1 VQDVRL
7 IVHAPFIYAGGGKTL
22 LAALLDADAL
32 SRSGFSDLLVIAD
45 RRLGAETVLRAG
57 GRVLGWFD
65 PTPASWLRAE
75 RTLAR
80 AARPG
85 DVILCF
91 ANLPPLFKTE
101 GFVVTY
107 VQNTYL
113 ASTERAVRLR
123 WRQRLPVLLQ
133 RTWLGLARN
142 HSDLFAVQ
150 TSSMRDRLV
159 DKAGIPASRVVQLPF
174 MEGRLFHALG
184 AAGEGQPTW
193 DFGYVSLP
201 WPHKNHRRLIEA
213 FVLLA
218 QTGLTP
224 SLAVTVPDSM
234 DAELAGWIARVS
246 ERHRLH
252 VANLGEVPHADVP
265 ALYRSM
271 RALIFPSL
279 SESFALPLLEARA
292 AGVPVL
298 APERD
303 YVRDVIE
310 PVETFDPESPR
321 SIMRAVLR
329 FLGKAQPPPVVP
341 GPELLLRTLR
351 GLALGEDSS
360 AGGGGVRNGSDA

>member
-1 VQDVRL
+1 VRDVRL
-7 IVHAPFIYAGGGKTL
+7 IVHAPFIHAGGGRTL
-22 LAALLDADAL
+22 LAALLDAQPLA
-32 SRSGFSDLLVIAD
+32 RAGFTELLLIAD

-57 GRVLGWFD
+57 GRVLEWFD

-80 AARPG
+80 EARAG
-85 DVILCF
+85 DLVLCF
-91 ANLPPLFKTE
+91 ANLPPLFKTRA
-101 GFVVTY
+101 FVVTY
-107 VQNTYL
+107 VQNAYL
-113 ASTERAVRLR
+113 ASTDLDGRLG
-123 WRQRLPVLLQ
+123 WRRRLPVLLQ
-133 RTWLGLARN
+133 RTWLALARN

-159 DKAGIPASRVVQLPF
+159 EQARIPAARVVQLPF

-184 AAGEGQPTW
+184 AAWQGQPTW

-224 SLAVTVPDSM
+224 SLVVTVPASM
-234 DAELAGWIARVS
+234 DPDLARWIAGVSGRHGLRVT
-246 ERHRLH
+246 
-252 VANLGEVPHADVP
+252 NLGEVPYADVP
-265 ALYRSM
+265 ALYRSV

-292 AGVPVL
+292 AGIPVL

-303 YVRDVIE
+303 YVRDVSE
-310 PVETFDPESPR
+310 PAETFDPESAR
-321 SIMRAVLR
+321 SIMRAMLR
-329 FLGKAQPPPVVP
+329 FLGKAQPAPVVP
-341 GPELLLRTLR
+341 GPELLLRTLYGMAQSR
-351 GLALGEDSS
+351 DS
-360 AGGGGVRNGSDA
+360 A